1 MQVSQELKVTP
12 SRILLH
18 QKGNQLPDHEM
29 ILERVKKNNQHFF
42 CTVHKDSTKFGKQ
55 FNFGSN
61 IRLSKDEQ

>member
-1 MQVSQELKVTP
+1 
-12 SRILLH
+12 
-18 QKGNQLPDHEM
+18 M

>member
-1 MQVSQELKVTP
+1 
-12 SRILLH
+12 
-18 QKGNQLPDHEM
+18 M

-61 IRLSKDEQ
+61 IRLSTDEQ